1 MGEVHQEE
9 YNSRREQEDDYIGA
23 DLSLMYR
30 CRCYGDM
37 MLTAGVRDEKIQV
50 RVCLTVGTNMRIDN
64 YIDSKPKW
72 LGLLGRHPE
81 VRSPTENRR
90 VTTRY

>member
-1 MGEVHQEE
+1 
-9 YNSRREQEDDYIGA
+9 
-23 DLSLMYR
+23 
-30 CRCYGDM
+30 
-37 MLTAGVRDEKIQV
+37 MLTGVRDEKIQV